1 MIKRL
6 IAIGFIF
13 GCTSIA
19 WLILAGVTA
28 GRTHVSD
35 SGLRARV
42 ERLWGAPQTQ
52 LPPAVK
58 ASHKVVKRV
67 ESLEDGKKIVRDVEE
82 TASERITLDG
92 SALSVALVLEHRQKG
107 LLWYATYHVDFRGD
121 YVITNA
127 GDIPRE
133 FEITLPFAAKNTV
146 FDDLRFELEGRP
158 WQVAPA
164 PGEGRITGRAQLAP
178 GETVTLKVG
187 YRSQGMERWS
197 YSFGNGISEV
207 RNFRLALRANFDA
220 IDFPEDGI
228 SPARKE
234 RAGDGWHLTWEFR
247 RLVAGVNISMLMP
260 EKLQPGPLASQI
272 AGFAPISLFFF
283 IVVML
288 TIGVVKRVDLHPM
301 HFFFLAA
308 AFFSFHLLFAY
319 LADQIAIHAAFA
331 LAAATSL
338 ALTVSYLRIA
348 FGSRFAF
355 LAAGAAQLVYLV
367 LFSYA
372 FFFKGMTGLAIT
384 LGAIVT
390 LFVLM
395 QVTGRTNWNDVLADR
410 KSRAAAQ

>member
-1 MIKRL
+1 MVKRL

-67 ESLEDGKKIVRDVEE
+67 ESLEDGKKIVRQVEE
-82 TASERITLDG
+82 TVGETITLDG
-92 SALSVALVLEHRQKG
+92 SAVSVALALEHRQKG
-107 LLWYATYHVDFRGD
+107 LLWYATYRVDFRGD
-121 YVITNA
+121 YVIRNA
-127 GDIPRE
+127 GDVPRE

-146 FDDLRFELEGRP
+146 FDDLRFELEEKP
-158 WQVAPA
+158 WRASPV
-164 PGEGRITGRAQLAP
+164 PGEGRITGRAELLP
-178 GETVTLKVG
+178 GESVTLKVG

-197 YSFGNGISEV
+197 YGFGSGISEV
-207 RNFRLALRANFDA
+207 RNFRLTLRTNFDA

-234 RAGDGWHLTWEFR
+234 RAGEGWLLIWEFR

-288 TIGVVKRVDLHPM
+288 TIGVVKRIDLHPM
-301 HFFFLAA
+301 HFIFLAA

-395 QVTGRTNWNDVLADR
+395 QVTGRINWNDVFADR
-410 KSRAAAQ
+410 KSRAAA